1 MADLIDT
8 LTRGNPGSVKT
19 VLTSVV
25 VALAAYQV
33 ILAAI
38 GYGKLRVMAARPAF
52 FTHRA
57 SGDML
62 VVLVA
67 IVAVMCVAAF
77 GLDDDAGAHTV
88 AGFALA
94 AALVAKVSVVRF
106 FPRAGR
112 LLPYLGATV
121 FVLLAVTWLTAV
133 PDFLAGED

>member
-1 MADLIDT
+1 VEDLIEN

-19 VLTSVV
+19 VLASVV
-25 VALAAYQV
+25 FALMAYQ
-33 ILAAI
+33 ILLAAI
-38 GYGKLRVMAARPAF
+38 GYRKLPVMAARPAF

-77 GLDDDAGAHTV
+77 GFDDDSVAHNL

-94 AALVAKVSVVRF
+94 VALVAKISVVRF
-106 FPRAGR
+106 FPRAGG
-112 LLPYLGATV
+112 LLPYLGMSV
-121 FVLLAVTWLTAV
+121 FVLLAVTWFTAV
-133 PDFLAGED
+133 PDFLSGDD